1 MKSITVNNVC
11 GYPNLTDNLQ
21 DFAKANKALL
31 ILGVNGLLTL
41 EKAVLQSDRVKIV
54 IEPLP
59 MLIHARI
66 PFIGYTKIGFK
77 YVRGDMVLPA
87 AAQLKV
93 RVPVHF
99 KRLPAGDFVN
109 LMKSESKAKFL
120 KTLEP
125 DSEEWK
131 RVKGMFSPLLP
142 ASQFDKTPKPKDK
155 KDGNEDNPDRAS
167 EPRQGRKKK

>member
-1 MKSITVNNVC
+1 MKSIIVNNVC
-11 GYPNLTDNLQ
+11 GYPNLTDRLQ
-21 DFAKANKALL
+21 EFAKANKALL

-41 EKAVLQSDRVKIV
+41 EKSVLRSDRVKIV

-66 PFIGYTKIGFK
+66 PFIGYTKVGFK
-77 YVRGDMVLPA
+77 YVRGDMVIPA
-87 AAQLKV
+87 PAELKV

-109 LMKSESKAKFL
+109 LMKAESKAKFL
-120 KTLEP
+120 KSLDH

-155 KDGNEDNPDRAS
+155 KDGSKDNPDRKAS
-167 EPRQGRKKK
+167 RSRKSKK